1 MNFFKS
7 DESISAERSDISTP
21 DKQMIKKSEYN
32 LTDSKINDN
41 LQSKSNQTIEETE
54 PVDLRY
60 VLKTV
65 VSKVPYE
72 N

>member
-41 LQSKSNQTIEETE
+41 LQSKSN
-54 PVDLRY
+54 
-60 VLKTV
+60 
-65 VSKVPYE
+65 
-72 N
+72 